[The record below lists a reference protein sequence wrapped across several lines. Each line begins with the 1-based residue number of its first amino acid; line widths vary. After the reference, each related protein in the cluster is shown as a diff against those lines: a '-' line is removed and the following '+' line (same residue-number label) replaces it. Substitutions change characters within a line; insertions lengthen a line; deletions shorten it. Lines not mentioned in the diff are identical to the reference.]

1 MGSGLLRWPASPRA
15 ARVVVTGRSRYNEA
29 RIGIPRM
36 STATTDATYEMVVG
50 LEVHVQLKTRTK
62 LFCGCPTEFG
72 APPNSHVCP
81 VCLGL
86 PGVLPVLNREAFGL
100 ALRAALALGADVAPF
115 TKFDRKNYYYPDLPK
130 NYQISQYDLPFS
142 RGGRVAFDRD
152 GRTASVRVHRVH
164 LEEDAGKLLHA
175 DAAGADGGLVSAAEG
190 SLVDLN
196 RTGIP
201 LLEIVSEPDIR
212 SAEEAHGYLTA
223 LKQILQYAGVSDC
236 DMEKGTLRCDA
247 NVSVRPAGETRLGVK
262 VEIKNLNSFRFV
274 AKALDCE
281 ARRQIGALQ
290 AGGRVVQETRLWDP
304 AREETRPMRSKE
316 EAHDY
321 RYFPEPDLVPVVVTP
336 AWLAEVRATVPELPR
351 DRKERFLMEYG
362 LSAYDAEVLTQTRE
376 TADYFESTVKL
387 QPQPKIVGNWIMGD
401 IAKESKIRRIPVTQ
415 LISSSHLSELIDL
428 TSSGACTGSA
438 AKLILPLIIDSGGKE
453 SPGSILKRQGLGAVT
468 DAGEIEALCRAA
480 LDAHPGPVADYRAG
494 KKAALQFLMGHVMK
508 ASRGKANA
516 KAVMEILAR
525 MLS

>member
-1 MGSGLLRWPASPRA
+1 MSA
-15 ARVVVTGRSRYNEA
+15 A
-29 RIGIPRM
+29 
-36 STATTDATYEMVVG
+36 ATDVTYEMVVG

-62 LFCGCPTEFG
+62 LFCGCPTDFG

-152 GRTASVRVHRVH
+152 GRLVEIRVHRVH

-175 DAAGADGGLVSAAEG
+175 GTLDPGGALVSVAGG

-223 LKQILQYAGVSDC
+223 LKQILQYADVSDC
-236 DMEKGTLRCDA
+236 DMEKGSLRCDA
-247 NVSVRPAGETRLGVK
+247 NVSVRPAGEPRLGVK

-274 AKALDCE
+274 ARALDCE
-281 ARRQIGALQ
+281 ARRQIGILRD
-290 AGGRVVQETRLWDP
+290 GGRIVQETRLWDSE
-304 AREETRPMRSKE
+304 REETRPMRSKE

-336 AWLAEVRATVPELPR
+336 AWLEAVRKTLPEMPR
-351 DRKERFLMEYG
+351 ARRERFVSRYG
-362 LSAYDAEVLTQTRE
+362 LPGYDAEVLTQTRDL
-376 TADYFESTVKL
+376 ADFFEACVAASAS
-387 QPQPKIVGNWIMGD
+387 PKAASNWIMGELSKLVNERKCD
-401 IAKESKIRRIPVTQ
+401 VAHSGITPEGLAELIRLVEAGTITGTAAKEVFAGMAATGKPPGEIVRERG
-415 LISSSHLSELIDL
+415 L
-428 TSSGACTGSA
+428 T
-438 AKLILPLIIDSGGKE
+438 
-453 SPGSILKRQGLGAVT
+453 AVT
-468 DAGEIEALCRAA
+468 DAGEIEVLCRAA
-480 LDAHPGPVADYRAG
+480 LDANPGPVADYRGG
-494 KKAALQFLMGHVMK
+494 KKAALQFLVGCVMK
-508 ASRGKANA
+508 ASRGKAGA
-516 KAVMEILAR
+516 KAVSETLVR
-525 MLS
+525 LLS